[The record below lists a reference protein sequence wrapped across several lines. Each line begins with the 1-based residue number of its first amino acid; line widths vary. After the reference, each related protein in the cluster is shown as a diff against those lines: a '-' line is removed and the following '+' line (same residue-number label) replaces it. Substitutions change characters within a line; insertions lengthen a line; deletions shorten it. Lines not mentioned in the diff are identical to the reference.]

1 MNFLQRLGLQKV
13 EKSITLNPSA
23 AIPAQIVFRQYGAS
37 PVLYYAENTDTYLE
51 KGFEGNHVVFTIADW
66 IGKKMT
72 LAPPILYNTKD
83 KSAAKDYKYLQKEG
97 SIESINH
104 SIRIKNRA
112 FKEVE
117 SHKILDVL
125 KRPNPLMTW
134 DEFIYGYFIFK
145 SFVGNALIQGIS
157 TDNGLNKGKIQEL
170 YLLPSNFFQ
179 AVSGEGLTVIDYYQD
194 SRNPSIKVPTEQ
206 ILAIR
211 NFSSNYRTAGSQLSG
226 MSVMKAASR
235 LLKQAN
241 EGLDAQAEAFQNRGA
256 GKIIF
261 PKTLQD
267 GVPLPSNETIDAVNL
282 ATRKRIK
289 EAGNKGLVFQ
299 SIPLDSLDLG
309 NSPIELGILD
319 SHKYTSQQ
327 WASLF
332 HVDSRIV
339 LNDHESSTKDN
350 MQTAQ
355 LNSLVNGVFPHL
367 SAIANGFNEW
377 LLPSY
382 EDGLFF
388 DFDYTVYGEIQ
399 QEARETA
406 IKMQSAE
413 VFTADEIRAMW
424 KYGEYGGENG
434 DKILVS
440 SNKQILDD
448 ISNTLPDVTNTDGAG
463 F

>member
-23 AIPAQIVFRQYGAS
+23 AIPAQIIFRQYGAS
-37 PVLYYAENTDTYLE
+37 PILYYAENTDTYLE

-117 SHKILDVL
+117 SHKILEVL
-125 KRPNPLMTW
+125 KKPNPLMTW
-134 DEFIYGYFIFK
+134 DEFVYGYFIFK
-145 SFVGNALIQGIS
+145 SFVGNALIQGVS

-179 AVSGEGLTVIDYYQD
+179 AVSGQGLNIIDHYQD

-206 ILAIR
+206 VLAIR

-226 MSVMKAASR
+226 MSVMKAAAK
-235 LLKQAN
+235 LLKQSN
-241 EGLDAQAEAFQNRGA
+241 EGVDAQAEAFQNRGA
-256 GKIIF
+256 SRMIF
-261 PKTLQD
+261 PKTMPENGITLPD
-267 GVPLPSNETIDAVNL
+267 GVTIDSINEEVS
-282 ATRKRIK
+282 RRVKQ
-289 EAGNKGLVFQ
+289 AGNKGIVFN
-299 SIPLDSLDLG
+299 SVPLESLNLG

-319 SHKYTSQQ
+319 SQKYTSQQ

-332 HVDSRIV
+332 HVDSRII

-355 LNSLVNGVFPHL
+355 LNSLVDGVFPHL
-367 SAIANGFNEW
+367 SALANGLNDWF
-377 LLPSY
+377 LPSY
-382 EDGLFF
+382 EDGLFL
-388 DFDYTVYGEIQ
+388 DFDYTIYSEMQ
-399 QEARETA
+399 KQLRETA
-406 IKMQSAE
+406 KDMKDAE
-413 VFTADEIRAMW
+413 IFTVNEVRAMW
-424 KYGEYGGENG
+424 KYGEYQGENA
-434 DKILVS
+434 DKILVG

-448 ISNTLPDVTNTDGAG
+448 ISSTLPDTSVGAG
-463 F
+463 Y